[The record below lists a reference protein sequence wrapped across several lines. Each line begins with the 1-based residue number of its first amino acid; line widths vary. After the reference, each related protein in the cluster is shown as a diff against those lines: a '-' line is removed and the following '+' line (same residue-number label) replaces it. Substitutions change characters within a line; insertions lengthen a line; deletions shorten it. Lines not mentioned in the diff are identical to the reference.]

1 MKLKRSTGFTLIELM
16 VVVAVIGVLAAIALP
31 IYQGYTQSVSMAK
44 ANFHY
49 EQAVRVARSQSS
61 MVAAV
66 GAMATPTT
74 PEEWIQVFGGDE
86 AIAPGADRHTWRVFP
101 ALHLPAPWACRQP
114 IQPTMSR
121 SFARPISACKPIELR
136 SATAASPTCRYRI
149 LGLRIA

>member
-49 EQAVRVARSQSS
+49 EQAVRAARSQSL

-86 AIAPGADRHTWRVFP
+86 AIAPGGGPAYVAGVSGVALTGAVGVSTADPTYDVAIVRP
-101 ALHLPAPWACRQP
+101 A
-114 IQPTMSR
+114 
-121 SFARPISACKPIELR
+121 
-136 SATAASPTCRYRI
+136 Y
-149 LGLRIA
+149 LGLQAYRAEVRDGGVAYVPL